1 MNIQKEYREIVS
13 EEFMQ
18 QLYIEL
24 TEEEYRVEQKNC
36 ALTPPK
42 SLKKEELYSAAY
54 QES

>member
-1 MNIQKEYREIVS
+1 MNIQKEYRELVS

-24 TEEEYRVEQKNC
+24 TEEEYRVEQNC